1 MFSKKE
7 AAPVPAPV
15 ASTAPRRPMPAATA
29 ARLAGAV
36 PPGGPPGPKV
46 PGAPA
51 PAPVA
56 ASKRTEPVSVVPISD
71 NDSPEAAVR
80 PVEDPPKK
88 SLTEASP
95 AKDAS
100 VENKTSATSS
110 PESTQHT
117 AIIGDAKAEPAVV
130 VEQAKTPETTPAPP
144 AETPPAAKLDVVA
157 SAPESTPIAKPVPA
171 SPAEP
176 PFLATPASVRQ
187 LPSQPW
193 SFSNDAM
200 TMLAELLHPKRTDNA
215 NGNGSPHGHGHSNGK
230 SHANGHA
237 DAPHD
242 EEEPL
247 SQSPSHEAM
256 VWLARCLREYQ
267 QERDAPEGN
276 RRVAIFAKEEAH
288 VAEPLI
294 PAAVMSEVASPP
306 SLEKVMRDLVKARRL
321 ISYPML
327 AMELEKRLS
336 RPVSMDE
343 ASAAAKAS
351 GDIHVYG
358 EGNSAGYLWQ
368 GR

>member
-1 MFSKKE
+1 
-7 AAPVPAPV
+7 V
-15 ASTAPRRPMPAATA
+15 A
-29 ARLAGAV
+29 V
-36 PPGGPPGPKV
+36 I
-46 PGAPA
+46 
-51 PAPVA
+51 
-56 ASKRTEPVSVVPISD
+56 PISD
-71 NDSPEAAVR
+71 DDSPEAAVR
-80 PVEDPPKK
+80 PAEIPQKK

-100 VENKTSATSS
+100 VENKTSATGS
-110 PESTQHT
+110 PENTQGT
-117 AIIGDAKAEPAVV
+117 ATTMGDAKAEPAVT
-130 VEQAKTPETTPAPP
+130 VEQAKTPEPEQATPASAPAPAPAPAPVTVAPP
-144 AETPPAAKLDVVA
+144 AA
-157 SAPESTPIAKPVPA
+157 SASPEEAVAVPMPAPVAKSVPL

-176 PFLATPASVRQ
+176 PFVAAPASTRQ
-187 LPSQPW
+187 DPSQPW
-193 SFSNDAM
+193 TFSNEAM
-200 TMLAELLHPKRTDNA
+200 TRLAELLHPKKSGEAKGKA
-215 NGNGSPHGHGHSNGK
+215 NGNGHSNGK
-230 SHANGHA
+230 AHANGHGES
-237 DAPHD
+237 PHD

-256 VWLARCLREYQ
+256 VWLARCLREYH

-294 PAAVMSEVASPP
+294 PAEVLSEAASPP
-306 SLEKVMRDLVKARRL
+306 SFEKVMRDLVKARRL

-336 RPVSMDE
+336 RSVSMEE
-343 ASAAAKAS
+343 ANAAAKAS